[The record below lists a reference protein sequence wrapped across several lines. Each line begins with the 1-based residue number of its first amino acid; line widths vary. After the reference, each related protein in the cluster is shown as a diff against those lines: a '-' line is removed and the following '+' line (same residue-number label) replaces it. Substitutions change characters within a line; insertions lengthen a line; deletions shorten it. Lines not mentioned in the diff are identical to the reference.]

1 MKQSF
6 FSAKTWLSRFGY
18 ACNGLGSSFKTEQT
32 VWVHL
37 IATIIVITFSMI
49 MKVTGIEAIAITFAT
64 GFVWSAELFN
74 TSIEKLADKVT
85 MEYNDTIKMIK
96 DISAAAVLIAAIV
109 ALTTGLIIFIPK
121 FFRV

>member
-1 MKQSF
+1 
-6 FSAKTWLSRFGY
+6 
-18 ACNGLGSSFKTEQT
+18 
-32 VWVHL
+32 
-37 IATIIVITFSMI
+37 